1 MRMYIYYIPQ
11 CGCGASQHQTTA
23 TLGVMHRQGVIAL
36 APGIQSP
43 YADPLGG
50 VRQRERERNDVHSA
64 RASSPVRADGG
75 ACAVPGHAGILAW
88 DGGGR
93 ANNGGGVGLR

>member
-1 MRMYIYYIPQ
+1 
-11 CGCGASQHQTTA
+11 
-23 TLGVMHRQGVIAL
+23 MHRQGVIAL

-50 VRQRERERNDVHSA
+50 VRQRERERNDFHSA

-75 ACAVPGHAGILAW
+75 ACAVPGHAGIVGWA
-88 DGGGR
+88 GGGQQR
-93 ANNGGGVGLR
+93 TDVAFWLRQIASLGAEGSGGPIMLRLVHGDVNAA

>member
-1 MRMYIYYIPQ
+1 MASVLWFVRCHKVVVLVRLYIDFIPQ
-11 CGCGASQHQTTA
+11 CGGGAVQLQTTA

-50 VRQRERERNDVHSA
+50 VRQRERERNDFHSA

-75 ACAVPGHAGILAW
+75 ACAVPGHAGI
-88 DGGGR
+88 
-93 ANNGGGVGLR
+93 VG